1 MLVIAVIMMDIKR
14 PGKETNIPT
23 MALYERVI
31 QKYVRKCEGKLFS
44 SSTLQKL
51 DIKKMSLTYQIT
63 SFTVQVRAYS

>member
-1 MLVIAVIMMDIKR
+1 MVIAVIMMDIKR

-23 MALYERVI
+23 MALYEMAT

-51 DIKKMSLTYQIT
+51 SIKKMSLTYQIT